1 MSPTDKNPQ
10 LVVSAGAYQSGENLF
25 FRLGD
30 EILSIDR
37 SHVQEVRCP
46 EPVTR
51 LPNQPEFVK
60 GLLNLRGSVIPIFDP
75 RQRSGLSLTES
86 VHGAAVIIFKVTSAA
101 IEKMAGVVVDEVF
114 DDLAA
119 TDGRTVKPLDLDLL
133 LGPALF
139 QRGLYNG

>member
-1 MSPTDKNPQ
+1 MSSTDNSPQ
-10 LVVSAGAYQSGENLF
+10 QTVSADVDRGRGDLL

-30 EILSIDR
+30 EILSIDP
-37 SHVQEVRCP
+37 SHVQEIRCP

-60 GLLNLRGSVIPIFDP
+60 GLLNLRGSVIPVFDP
-75 RQRSGLSLTES
+75 RQQSDLSSAES

-101 IEKMAGVVVDEVF
+101 IDKMAGVVVDEIF
-114 DDLAA
+114 DDETTSPA
-119 TDGRTVKPLDLDLL
+119 KPLDLDLL

-139 QRGLYNG
+139 QGRGV